1 MVEEK
6 KRLIRARNAKRA
18 KFKRDGF
25 GKKPQIADSWRK
37 PRGLHNKQ
45 RRQKKAKGALPTP
58 GYGSPV
64 AVRGMHPSGYYEI
77 RVFSPDE
84 LEGMDPAVS
93 AVRIGGTV
101 GGRKRAIIQ
110 EKAIAAGLKVLNPR
124 QIVIKASSEEPATKE
139 EEESDD

>member
-6 KRLIRARNAKRA
+6 KRLIRARIAKKA
-18 KFKRDGF
+18 KFRRDGF

-64 AVRGMHPSGYYEI
+64 AVRGMHPSGY
-77 RVFSPDE
+77 
-84 LEGMDPAVS
+84 L
-93 AVRIGGTV
+93 
-101 GGRKRAIIQ
+101 
-110 EKAIAAGLKVLNPR
+110 
-124 QIVIKASSEEPATKE
+124 
-139 EEESDD
+139 

>member
-6 KRLIRARNAKRA
+6 KRLIRARIAKKAR
-18 KFKRDGF
+18 FRRDGF

-64 AVRGMHPSGYYEI
+64 AVRSMHPSGYFEV

-84 LEGMDPAVS
+84 LEGLDPSVS
-93 AVRIGGTV
+93 AVRIGATV
-101 GGRKRAIIQ
+101 GGRKRAVIQ
-110 EKAIAAGLKVLNPR
+110 DKAISAGLKVLNPK
-124 QIVIKASSEEPATKE
+124 QSGIKASAEEPESEEAA
-139 EEESDD
+139 SDD